1 MLRKLFSPLL
11 LLCLFV
17 LGPASVAGAAVPLFN
32 GTSDAGDVVFFTT
45 TEQLVPGDTDSR
57 VDIYQR
63 SFEPALGDYVT
74 RQLSTGP
81 RGGNDAV
88 DALFQRVAK
97 GGTRIFFQTAE
108 PLVAADTDRNTDV
121 YVREVGAGSPEL
133 VSLGE
138 IGQNGA
144 EIASFA
150 GVTPDGEKVFF
161 TTLEPLAAG
170 DQDAVTDIYERDLGT
185 DQTYLVSVPE
195 SGCASCEPGAFPA
208 FKGVAADGDRAFF
221 ASAGKL
227 AAGDSDTA
235 LDIYAR
241 DLPAG
246 PTELVSAGEPGCLP
260 GCGNNSS
267 QDAVF
272 AGSSD
277 DGARVFFETA
287 EDLGAGD
294 GDLDNDVY
302 ERAAGAT
309 TLVSPGSEEKPAN
322 ISREG
327 TNFRPAISS
336 DGTKVFFETTEAL
349 LADGDGANDVYEYSA
364 GTVRLITP
372 NGCTGS
378 GCGAGFEAI
387 DEDGSTL
394 VFSSEER
401 LDPDDEDGSSDVYVV
416 STAGGPPTLA
426 SAGAASCSPA
436 CGNEEGFP
444 AIFKRLA
451 GEAPIL
457 LFTSREKL
465 SPLDVDGSQDLYAR
479 DLDGEDT
486 ELVSVSGV
494 CPLLPGCD
502 AGFLGAS
509 GDASHV
515 FFQTPERLD
524 ADDVDLEAD
533 IYERDLLSGV
543 TRLVS
548 RKNEATIGPAVPV
561 LTGTNPLSPGASTTP
576 AVLGR
581 SDPVTVI
588 KLYKGAGC
596 QGLPLET
603 QSPATAAQLEGTG
616 IVVAVDP
623 ASTTT
628 FSASAS
634 DAEGVDSGCS
644 GTITYVQQDPTPPP
658 TDEGGGGG
666 SPADGGGTGG
676 AGGGSSSGSVSGGG
690 AATGGGSKKGQ
701 PGIVYVT
708 PEARISFGPA
718 AKTRVRRP
726 VFRFLDATGQP
737 GSTFSCKVDRQRW
750 KACSSPFKLARL
762 GFGRH
767 TFSITATNAVGV
779 RAQLPVRRSFKV
791 VR

>member
-1 MLRKLFSPLL
+1 MFRKLLSTLL

-17 LGPASVAGAAVPLFN
+17 LGSTTFAGAAVPLFN
-32 GTSDAGDVVFFTT
+32 GASEGGDVVFFTT

-63 SFEPALGDYVT
+63 SFEPAVGDYVT

-88 DALFQRVAK
+88 DALFQKVAK

-108 PLVAADTDRNTDV
+108 PLVGADTDRNTDV
-121 YVREVGAGSPEL
+121 YAREVGAGSPEL
-133 VSLGE
+133 VSVGE
-138 IGQNGA
+138 TSQNGG

-161 TTLEPLAAG
+161 TTLEPLAVA
-170 DQDAVTDIYERDLGT
+170 DQDASTDIYERDLAT
-185 DQTYLVSVPE
+185 DQTYLVSVPAP
-195 SGCASCEPGAFPA
+195 GCASCEMGAFPA
-208 FKGVAADGDRAFF
+208 FNGVAADGDRAFF

-227 AAGDSDTA
+227 AAGDTDTA

-246 PTELVSAGEPGCLP
+246 PTELVSAGEAGCLP
-260 GCGNNSS
+260 GCGNDSS

-272 AGSSD
+272 AGSSA

-287 EDLGAGD
+287 EDFGAGD
-294 GDLDNDVY
+294 SDLSNDVY

-349 LADGDGANDVYEYSA
+349 LADSDSANDVYEYSA

-372 NGCTGS
+372 NGCAGG

-401 LDPDDEDGSSDVYVV
+401 LAPADKDDNSDVYVV
-416 STAGGPPTLA
+416 ATAGGSPTLA
-426 SAGAASCSPA
+426 SAGAASCSPT

-451 GEAPIL
+451 GDAPVL

-465 SPLDVDGSQDLYAR
+465 SPLDGDSSQDLYAR

-486 ELVSVSGV
+486 ELVSVPGV
-494 CPLLPGCD
+494 CPLPAGCD
-502 AGFLGAS
+502 AGYLGAS

-515 FFQTPERLD
+515 FFLTPERLD
-524 ADDVDLEAD
+524 ADDIDVEGD

-561 LTGTNPLSPGASTTP
+561 LTGTTPLSPGASTTP

-581 SDPVTVI
+581 SDPGTII
-588 KLYKGAGC
+588 KLYRGAGC

-603 QSPATAAQLEGTG
+603 QSPTTAAQLEGSG
-616 IVVAVDP
+616 IVVAVAP

-658 TDEGGGGG
+658 ADEGG
-666 SPADGGGTGG
+666 SGGTSTGGG
-676 AGGGSSSGSVSGGG
+676 AGDAGSGSSGGSVSGG
-690 AATGGGSKKGQ
+690 AAVTGGGSKKGQ
-701 PGIVYVT
+701 PGIVYVV
-708 PEARISFGPA
+708 PEARITFGPA

-750 KACSSPFKLARL
+750 KVCSSPLKLARL

-767 TFSITATNAVGV
+767 TFSLTATNAIGV